1 MAWMSPP
8 VTAGASLR
16 RAVTDTVF
24 GVTWIHSCATTD
36 GKRVYCIY
44 DAPVAGCDPPR
55 GECEQH
61 SVTHVA
67 EVRVLD
73 PYFFK

>member
-1 MAWMSPP
+1 M
-8 VTAGASLR
+8 
-16 RAVTDTVF
+16 F

-44 DAPVAGCDPPR
+44 DAPSPDAIR
-55 GECEQH
+55 RAAECEQH

-67 EVRVLD
+67 EVRYENPDYLVRMPDARLRVRGR
-73 PYFFK
+73 